1 MDGLSL
7 AKVIKNN
14 AIIDRYLLA
23 DTQRNEYLSEE
34 KNSCVMKGSW
44 RLINKK
50 QLYNVELDPGEQND
64 MSEGN
69 PELVN
74 ELKQVYDEWWE
85 KTSTA
90 NERMAYI
97 YLPCKSDEIQC

>member
-1 MDGLSL
+1 
-7 AKVIKNN
+7 
-14 AIIDRYLLA
+14 
-23 DTQRNEYLSEE
+23 
-34 KNSCVMKGSW
+34 MKGSW